1 MNSTEDYQPS
11 PYRMT
16 IGLNVLTHLG
26 INLYSNVPAVI
37 QEAVAN
43 SWDAD
48 ATEVDITINRAEGA
62 IEISDNGSGMSMDDI
77 NSRYLVVGYR
87 RREEGRKTTP
97 IFGRKVMGRKGIG
110 KLSLFS
116 IANRIEV
123 RTNRDGLSNGFVLSL
138 QDIKNA
144 IESNTGETTYSPKP
158 LEPDGQPTDTGTS
171 IRLSDLRISLLY
183 DAPVRKRLARRFS
196 IIGDSFN
203 FEVRVNGRKISP
215 EDRGYFA
222 GIEYIWTFGEQ
233 GKRIADLCKQKERQF
248 DNGGVIEGTPYT
260 VDGWIGTARKSS
272 LLREEDE
279 ALQVG
284 GRESL
289 NKLVIM
295 ARGKT
300 VQEDILSD
308 FPEGGVY
315 SKYLVGEI
323 YADFLDLDEK
333 DDITTTSRQRLFE
346 EDQRYLNLKEW
357 LYPRLKDIQNKW
369 TELRNEMAEKKALEI
384 PEVKAWF
391 DSLSSGQ
398 KTLAKSLF
406 GRIKAESLETEEE
419 LKTVFL
425 YGALAFESLSYQEK
439 LDELESLS
447 DSDITSMG
455 KVFSELDML
464 EAAMYHRIVSER
476 MKAVEA
482 LRKKVDADD
491 REKIIQQYLFKYP
504 WLLDPSWER
513 ATGTEYMETSIR
525 RIFDS
530 VDKGLTEE
538 QKRSRIDIGYAT
550 ASGKHIIIE
559 LKRPE
564 IETSVGTLHRQVL
577 KYYSGFRSGFEAIG
591 EDNPQI
597 EIVCVLGKWPREY
610 TDRSMT
616 KRQMDDTFKAIE
628 CRIVLYEE
636 LIDKA
641 YKSYSA
647 YFNKKKELSDRLSN
661 MTKLVG
667 TQKRPT

>member
-1 MNSTEDYQPS
+1 MNSIETSHSS

-48 ATEVDITINRAEGA
+48 ATEVNVTINRAAGT
-62 IEISDNGSGMSMDDI
+62 IEISDNGSGMSREDI

-87 RREEGRKTTP
+87 RREEGRKITP
-97 IFGRKVMGRKGIG
+97 ILHRKVMGRKGIG

-123 RTNRDGLSNGFVLSL
+123 RTNRDGQYNGFVLSL

-144 IESNTGETTYSPKP
+144 IENNNGETTYSPKP
-158 LEPDGQPTDTGTS
+158 LEPDGQPTGKGTN
-171 IRLSDLRISLLY
+171 IRLSDLRISTLY

-196 IIGDSFN
+196 IIGDRFSFN
-203 FEVRVNGRKISP
+203 VKVNGRKISP

-233 GKRIADLCKQKERQF
+233 GKRIADLCTQKERQF
-248 DNGGVIEGTPYT
+248 DCGGVIEGTPYT

-272 LLREEDE
+272 LLREEDD

-300 VQEDILSD
+300 AQEDILSD

-315 SKYLVGEI
+315 SKYIVGEI
-323 YADFLDLDEK
+323 YADFLDLDEEE
-333 DDITTTSRQRLFE
+333 DITTTSRQRLFE
-346 EDQRYLNLKEW
+346 EDHRYLELKEW

-369 TELRNEMAEKKALEI
+369 TELRNERAEKKALEI

-391 DSLSSGQ
+391 ESLSSSQ
-398 KTLAKSLF
+398 KTLAKLLF

-425 YGALAFESLSYQEK
+425 YGALAFESLSYQER

-447 DSDITSMG
+447 ASDITSIG
-455 KVFSELDML
+455 RVFSELDML

-476 MKAVEA
+476 MKAVET
-482 LRKKVDADD
+482 LKLKVEAND

-513 ATGTEYMETSIR
+513 ATGTEYMEASIR
-525 RIFDS
+525 RIFEL
-530 VDKGLTEE
+530 VDKGLTDE

-564 IETSVGTLHRQVL
+564 IEVSVETLLRQVL
-577 KYYSGFRSGFEAIG
+577 KYHSGFMKGFKAIG

-597 EIVCVLGKWPREY
+597 EIVCVLGRWPREY
-610 TDRSMT
+610 TDGSMT
-616 KRQMDDTFKAIE
+616 KHQMDETLKPMD
-628 CRIVLYEE
+628 CRIVLYDD

-647 YFNKKKELSDRLSN
+647 YFNKKRELSDRLSG
-661 MTKLVG
+661 MTKLVKAQRRQ
-667 TQKRPT
+667 T